1 MYQTVSTDASHTKST
16 EAYNTVQELQQLS
29 DFVKES
35 HLEAGRGNIPLPV
48 VATTTRLA
56 YLAAKKVGRTL
67 PDYGVYDPDDLTARL
82 HDHNEAVECSHEE
95 EMEDCS
101 NLLGSLGAIWTTLV
115 EVRCGLLEEDR
126 GLDCPSSKAK
136 SGFQDAYQWFG
147 LDGQAG
153 PADAAHET
161 ASLKVML
168 AKMMEH
174 LNQLRQCAQPE
185 RYTCQRIMADLNDFL
200 YSTSE
205 DPALACHLSF
215 GLHLLSVS
223 YKAYLTGAKDRQA
236 SWKSMT
242 VNPRLMSLQAARTL
256 KTELKFMLERT
267 DAPCGCLQVNGVSVV
282 QQLNALHKKLDNWLM
297 TPRFDLLI
305 QSPWMS
311 GEHMV
316 ENLVVS
322 ARYGFKAW
330 HHGYYVGLVLHV
342 YNTLVQTGQVRRDE
356 MPVLEHVCE
365 LFSEEIFLGCRA
377 AAKPYT
383 AYKRWTGGHLKF
395 TGHHRHSSQAS
406 RNWDMCVKAD
416 PSKGG
421 DKVCR
426 AFTPGKISLFALVTE
441 NKDVVDLDVL
451 ERVIARTAATP
462 SVRDACSIMDHS

>member
-1 MYQTVSTDASHTKST
+1 VSAYVSNCEYMDIKISVK
-16 EAYNTVQELQQLS
+16 AYNTAQELQQLS

-67 PDYGVYDPDDLTARL
+67 PEYGVYDPDDLSARL
-82 HDHNEAVECSHEE
+82 HDHNEAVGCSHEE
-95 EMEDCS
+95 KMEDYS
-101 NLLGSLGAIWTTLV
+101 NLIGSLGTIWTTLV
-115 EVRCGLLEEDR
+115 EVKCGLVEEDCED
-126 GLDCPSSKAK
+126 GCSSGRAKA
-136 SGFQDAYQWFG
+136 GFQDAYQWFG
-147 LDGQAG
+147 LGAESTS
-153 PADAAHET
+153 ADADYET
-161 ASLKVML
+161 TSLKVML
-168 AKMMEH
+168 AKMIEH
-174 LNQLRQCAQPE
+174 LTQLKQCAQPE

-200 YSTSE
+200 YNHIE
-205 DPALACHLSF
+205 DQALACHLSF
-215 GLHLLSVS
+215 GLHLLVVS
-223 YKAYLTGAKDRQA
+223 YKAYLTGAQERQA

-242 VNPRLMSLQAARTL
+242 VNPRLMSLQTARTL
-256 KTELKFMLERT
+256 KTELKLMLERT

-282 QQLNALHKKLDNWLM
+282 QQLNALYKKLENWLM

-316 ENLVVS
+316 ENLVIS

-330 HHGYYVGLVLHV
+330 HHGYYVGLILHV

-365 LFSEEIFLGCRA
+365 LFSDEIFLGCRD

-426 AFTPGKISLFALVTE
+426 AFTPGKVSLFAMITE

-451 ERVIARTAATP
+451 ERVLARTAEAP
-462 SVRDACSIMDHS
+462 SVRNVYDMS